1 MLWGVRNVLNKQ
13 QEQYEF
19 KMNVK
24 FHTEDISHNIKISL
38 LLCLIGHVPLPVCL
52 TSAMLAGDPLG
63 SVDQACSAI

>member
-1 MLWGVRNVLNKQ
+1 MLWGVRNGLNEQ

-24 FHTEDISHNIKISL
+24 FHTKDVSHNIKIPL
-38 LLCLIGHVPLPVCL
+38 LLCLIGHVPLPGCL